1 MIYLV
6 SGFTFM
12 AMVDEA
18 TMLLVAIYHA
28 EV

>member
-6 SGFTFM
+6 LGFTFM
-12 AMVDEA
+12 VMVDES